1 MIWCT
6 HMKTTIEITAPLL
19 EQARS
24 AAARERTT
32 VRALVEEGLRRVL
45 AERTRRRPF
54 RLRDGSVGG
63 KGVRPELA
71 EASWSEVR
79 DEIYRGRGA

>member
-45 AERTRRRPF
+45 AERARRRPV
-54 RLRDGSVGG
+54 RRRDGSVGG

-71 EASWSEVR
+71 EAPWAEVR
-79 DEIYRGRGA
+79 DEIDRGRGA